1 MLPEL
6 LTQSAKLAM
15 PTGVWRQGLK
25 QWTVSTPD
33 DARLEQSVPTLQRDK
48 NAGQRTPPFIRHRCR
63 RMISAR
69 SIWIYKKQSPTLYCK
84 HSEIESK
91 HRPLTMKITMT
102 ATCTRAR
109 AKVGFVVLAQPQSL
123 AALSQS
129 VCQHQDPGVWC
140 SMILT
145 WKRKQI
151 KQYWK
156 FEKEAERFTT
166 EKGTEQNERML
177 FFDVFCGSVMESKDY
192 SKSWRPKSQN
202 RELHPAWQDQ
212 TCTDVSPRFWRR
224 S

>member
-1 MLPEL
+1 
-6 LTQSAKLAM
+6 M

-48 NAGQRTPPFIRHRCR
+48 NAGQRTPPFIRHRCQ

-177 FFDVFCGSVMESKDY
+177 FFDVFVVQWWNPKTIQNHDDQKAKTESFIQHDRTKLAQMF
-192 SKSWRPKSQN
+192 PHAF
-202 RELHPAWQDQ
+202 EEE
-212 TCTDVSPRFWRR
+212 VR